1 MTNKKKTV
9 TNTITDSITLFM
21 SLLQILEYEIPVSI
35 YKSKINISLNTIHS
49 FHTFKLVILKSI
61 LHKTPTQ

>member
-1 MTNKKKTV
+1 MTNTKEKTV
-9 TNTITDSITLFM
+9 TNTITDLITLFM

-49 FHTFKLVILKSI
+49 FHTFKLAILKSI
-61 LHKTPTQ
+61 FHKTPT